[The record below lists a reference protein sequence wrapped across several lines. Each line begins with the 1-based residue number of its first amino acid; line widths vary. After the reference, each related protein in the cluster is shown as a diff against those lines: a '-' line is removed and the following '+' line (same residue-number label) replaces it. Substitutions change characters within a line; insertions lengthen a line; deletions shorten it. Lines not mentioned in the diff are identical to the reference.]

1 MLNNI
6 ISELKNLKG
15 TEVRIFGQ
23 SCNYPN
29 EVEIDTIDT
38 IDVLENLLSY
48 EISNQF
54 AIYNYL
60 DNEEDKI
67 LRVSFEEYCEIEEY
81 EEIKADNTYNWN
93 APISNDI
100 NFRIYQSDN
109 YEGVIVE
116 LAVHKYG
123 DVRCNYTDECYL
135 QFDSIEEFYNILLDC
150 NKYFSITKNN
160 IEYNIEINIFG
171 DCPSIEIITEDNIE
185 YIEGYKAIELLE
197 ILLNK

>member
-15 TEVRIFGQ
+15 TEVKIFGQ

-29 EVEIDTIDT
+29 EVESDIIDT
-38 IDVLENLLSY
+38 IDVLENLLPY
-48 EISNQF
+48 EIANQF
-54 AIYNYL
+54 AVYNYL
-60 DNEEDKI
+60 EGDEEKI
-67 LRVSFEEYCEIEEY
+67 LQVTFEEYCEVEEY

-93 APISNDI
+93 SPISNDMH
-100 NFRIYQSDN
+100 FRIYQSCN
-109 YEGVIVE
+109 YEGIIVK

-135 QFDSIEEFYNILLDC
+135 QFDSIDEFYEVLLNS

-160 IEYNIEINIFG
+160 IEYFITISIFNECPTIEF
-171 DCPSIEIITEDNIE
+171 ETEKNCE
-185 YIEGYKAIELLE
+185 YIEDYEAVELLQT
-197 ILLNK
+197 LLNK

>member
-38 IDVLENLLSY
+38 IDVLENLLPY

-54 AIYNYL
+54 VIYNYL

-81 EEIKADNTYNWN
+81 EEINADNTYNWG
-93 APISNDI
+93 APISNDMY
-100 NFRIYQSDN
+100 FRIYESCN
-109 YEGVIVE
+109 YEGIIVE

-135 QFDSIEEFYNILLDC
+135 QFDSIYEFHEVLSNS
-150 NKYFSITKNN
+150 NKYFSITK
-160 IEYNIEINIFG
+160 
-171 DCPSIEIITEDNIE
+171 DNIE
-185 YIEGYKAIELLE
+185 YFITINIFDECPIIEFETEENCEYVEGCEAIELLKN
-197 ILLNK
+197 LLNK